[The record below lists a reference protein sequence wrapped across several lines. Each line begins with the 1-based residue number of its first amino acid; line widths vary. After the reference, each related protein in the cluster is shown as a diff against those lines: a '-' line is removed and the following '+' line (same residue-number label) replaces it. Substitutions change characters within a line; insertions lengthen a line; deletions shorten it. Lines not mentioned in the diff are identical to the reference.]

1 MSDVKISRTQT
12 IVGYDFRSGI
22 DSGLDIFRG
31 RGEMLDEGKAPV
43 VFTWEA
49 RKDGKKAHLSVAII
63 LPKNAPE
70 EMADITKRLYPAILD
85 SIKPPRKSRK
95 AFKIHVGEERS

>member
-1 MSDVKISRTQT
+1 MSEVKISRTQT

-43 VFTWEA
+43 VFIWEA
-49 RKDGKKAHLSVAII
+49 RKDGKRAPMSVAVH
-63 LPKNAPE
+63 LPPNVGIN
-70 EMADITKRLYPAILD
+70 DSIYPAILA
-85 SIKPPRKSRK
+85 SIKPPKKSRK